1 MNYRRCSLSRIRGH
15 CGGWSTQAR
24 ANAPSVVVVDIVA
37 MLQAFVR
44 GMPNRVYGSGK
55 AMNWEYRVE
64 PISFADI
71 AVASK
76 ALNGW
81 GREGWETVAIIP
93 QVGGQDA
100 TWTVAVLKKPAK
112 TSK

>member
-1 MNYRRCSLSRIRGH
+1 
-15 CGGWSTQAR
+15 
-24 ANAPSVVVVDIVA
+24 
-37 MLQAFVR
+37 
-44 GMPNRVYGSGK
+44 
-55 AMNWEYRVE
+55 MNWEYRVE

-93 QVGGQDA
+93 QVGGQDS
-100 TWTVAVLKKPAK
+100 TWIVAVLKKPAEM
-112 TSK
+112 SHHRRR